1 MMESVTYLYHEM
13 AYRYRH
19 YLGKCRNRS
28 DLPHTSDLSGHV
40 IPGLIHKCYLAEE
53 SSTPFT
59 IMGSGKPLRQFIYSR
74 DLATL
79 MIWVL
84 REYKEIDPI
93 ILSPDEADEITIKD
107 VALSIVDAMKFKVW
121 I

>member
-1 MMESVTYLYHEM
+1 
-13 AYRYRH
+13 
-19 YLGKCRNRS
+19 
-28 DLPHTSDLSGHV
+28 
-40 IPGLIHKCYLAEE
+40 
-53 SSTPFT
+53 
-59 IMGSGKPLRQFIYSR
+59 MGSGKPLRQFIYSR